1 MNFNVK
7 ISFYY
12 FLIENIIYFKNK
24 NNKNKK
30 FDKIFN
36 KYNIYK

>member
-7 ISFYY
+7 INFYY

-24 NNKNKK
+24 NDENEK
-30 FDKIFN
+30 FNEIFN